1 MTIHHAVVTGVRQ
14 LTPSLVRVTFSGDG
28 LADFETTGVGDEYLR
43 VWFPSGAN
51 RGTVQLP
58 VESGRGWEFPD
69 GVEPSPMRTYTVRA
83 VRPAT
88 ADAALEVDIDFVVHD
103 GGVAATWAQ
112 AAKPGDVVGL
122 NTPHELYEPPAALDW
137 QVLVAD
143 LTGLPAVA
151 RLLENARPGVRT
163 TVVVEVPGP
172 KHEIELSAPATD
184 VHWLHGGN
192 GHGPSR
198 LAQAVREIPVG
209 RMDSGY
215 VWVAGETSELRAV
228 RKYLRKELGLTR
240 EHFCLVGYWTH
251 KAEEWRDRW
260 QALSEETKSDLLEMW
275 SDEDRDKDEIE
286 DEYTEKLEKLG
297 L

>member
-1 MTIHHAVVTGVRQ
+1 MTIHHAVVTAVRQ

-28 LADFETTGVGDEYLR
+28 LADFETTGIGDEYVR
-43 VWFPSGAN
+43 VWFPSGAD
-51 RGTVQLP
+51 RSTVELP

-88 ADAALEVDIDFVVHD
+88 ADSALEVDIDFVVHD

-112 AAKPGDVVGL
+112 AAAPGDVVGL
-122 NTPHELYEPPAALDW
+122 NTPHELYEPPADAGW

-151 RLLENARPGVRT
+151 RLLENRPAGLRT
-163 TVVVEVPGP
+163 TVVAEVPGP
-172 KHEIELSAPATD
+172 EHEIELDIPAKD
-184 VHWLHGGN
+184 VLWLHGGN

-198 LAQAVREIPVG
+198 IAQAVREIPIG
-209 RMDSGY
+209 TDDTGY
-215 VWVAGETSELRAV
+215 VWVAGETSELRDV

-240 EHFCLVGYWTH
+240 ERFCLVGYWTH

-260 QALSEETKSDLLEMW
+260 AALSEEIKSDLLGMW
-275 SDEDRDKDEIE
+275 SDEDRDRDDIE